1 MISTAI
7 ARLLV
12 LRGLLLGL
20 GLLLG
25 WPQRATA
32 QTTAP
37 DTTRIHY
44 SEETVTETEPTARPL
59 GQVYTKLARLQT
71 EEQRLW
77 KLGLNNFDGLLS
89 NLNFDEA
96 YARYGVHLIY
106 EQKLRPDFS
115 VMTELSPDFTRFRR
129 FKDGPIRRSFSVRSQ
144 VAGRFYYNL
153 NERIRKGKSASNF
166 SANYLSVALGTGFGR
181 YSRETPF
188 YDYETTK
195 PIVRADMAL
204 LYGLQ
209 RRLGQY
215 GFVDF
220 NIGVCTKLIP
230 EVDDFNLAGSFRIG
244 LALGR

>member
-1 MISTAI
+1 MIQFYFFCSPVVRVAV
-7 ARLLV
+7 LV
-12 LRGLLLGL
+12 LALLIGSLR
-20 GLLLG
+20 
-25 WPQRATA
+25 PATA

-37 DTTRIHY
+37 DTARIRY
-44 SEETVTETEPTARPL
+44 SEETVTETELPQKPL
-59 GQVYTKLARLQT
+59 GQAYSKLARLQI
-71 EEQRLW
+71 EETRLW
-77 KLGLNNFDGLLS
+77 KLGLNNLNGLIS

-96 YARYGVHLIY
+96 YARYGVYLIY

-115 VMTELSPDFTRFRR
+115 LMTELSPDFTRFRR
-129 FKDGPIRRSFSVRSQ
+129 FASQPLRRSFSVRSQ

-166 SANYLSVALGTGFGR
+166 SANYLSVALGSGFGR
-181 YSRETPF
+181 RSHETPF
-188 YDYETTK
+188 YYYETSK
-195 PIVRADMAL
+195 PTVRADMAL

-220 NIGVCTKLIP
+220 NIGVCTKLVP
-230 EVDDFNLAGSFRIG
+230 EVDDFDLAGSFRIG

>member
-1 MISTAI
+1 MIQFPFSSSVI
-7 ARLLV
+7 VRVVLLCWALLAGG
-12 LRGLLLGL
+12 LR
-20 GLLLG
+20 
-25 WPQRATA
+25 PVAA

-37 DTTRIHY
+37 DTTRISY
-44 SEETVTETEPTARPL
+44 SEETVTETEPMRKPL
-59 GQVYTKLARLQT
+59 GQAYSKLTRLQV

-77 KLGLNNFDGLLS
+77 KLGLNNLDLPLG
-89 NLNFDEA
+89 NLEYDEA
-96 YARYGVHLIY
+96 YGRFGVHLIY
-106 EQKLRPDFS
+106 EQKLRPDVS
-115 VMTELSPDFTRFRR
+115 IMTELSPDFTRFRR
-129 FKDGPIRRSFSVRSQ
+129 VVGGPLRRSFSVRSQ

-166 SANYLSVALGTGFGR
+166 SANYLSVALGSGFGR

-188 YDYETTK
+188 YYYETTK

-230 EVDDFNLAGSFRIG
+230 EVDDFDLAGGLRIG

>member
-1 MISTAI
+1 MISFPVASLPVVRVI
-7 ARLLV
+7 LLCLAV
-12 LRGLLLGL
+12 LAGSLR
-20 GLLLG
+20 
-25 WPQRATA
+25 PATA

-37 DTTRIHY
+37 DTARVSY
-44 SEETVTETEPTARPL
+44 SEETVTETEPPRQTL
-59 GQVYTKLARLQT
+59 GRTYSKLTRLQV

-77 KLGLNNFDGLLS
+77 KLGLNNLNSTFS
-89 NLNFDEA
+89 NLELPES
-96 YARYGVHLIY
+96 YARFGVYLIY
-106 EQKLRPDFS
+106 EQKLRPDVS
-115 VMTELSPDFTRFRR
+115 IMTELSPDFTRFRR
-129 FKDGPIRRSFSVRSQ
+129 VVGGPIRRSFSVRSQ

-166 SANYLSVALGTGFGR
+166 SANYLSVALGSGFGR

-188 YDYETTK
+188 YEYATTK
-195 PIVRADMAL
+195 PLVRADMAL

-220 NIGVCTKLIP
+220 NIGVCTKLVP
-230 EVDDFNLAGSFRIG
+230 EVDDFALAGSFRIG